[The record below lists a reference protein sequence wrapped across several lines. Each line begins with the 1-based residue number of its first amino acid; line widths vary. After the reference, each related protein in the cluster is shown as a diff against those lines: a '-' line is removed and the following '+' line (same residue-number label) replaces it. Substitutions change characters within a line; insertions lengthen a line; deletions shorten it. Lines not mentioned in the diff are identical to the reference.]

1 MWGGVASCN
10 LVRGCRHF
18 VTCCL
23 HRQGRSEPVWGM
35 YNLYRKEAVGNW
47 ILELSTIQKSNK
59 QYEETKKRALRRI
72 SELAVPQVDKGNVV

>member
-1 MWGGVASCN
+1 
-10 LVRGCRHF
+10 
-18 VTCCL
+18 
-23 HRQGRSEPVWGM
+23 M